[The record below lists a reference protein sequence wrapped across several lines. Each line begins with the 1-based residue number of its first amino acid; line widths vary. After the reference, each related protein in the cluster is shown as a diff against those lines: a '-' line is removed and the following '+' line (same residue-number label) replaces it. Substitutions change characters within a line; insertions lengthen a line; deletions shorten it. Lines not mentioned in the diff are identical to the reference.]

1 MNWKH
6 AVSLALLLPVSSA
19 ASAASAIT
27 YDKDGRYGYSMN
39 QSSLTTA
46 MQQSLH
52 YCAARSRNCGQSAST
67 TSEGYSAIATGTIA
81 LGFALGEKTA
91 DAAQRKAERMC
102 RERANDCTLALLW
115 REIPPRHIEPPQLP
129 GTPAPAPAM
138 TPALRPTPAPRTD
151 PPG

>member
-1 MNWKH
+1 VVAPHAPVDSPSAKEESVMNWKH
-6 AVSLALLLPVSSA
+6 AVSLALLLSVSSA

-81 LGFALGEKTA
+81 LGLH
-91 DAAQRKAERMC
+91 
-102 RERANDCTLALLW
+102 W
-115 REIPPRHIEPPQLP
+115 
-129 GTPAPAPAM
+129 
-138 TPALRPTPAPRTD
+138 
-151 PPG
+151 